1 MHRLA
6 IALVVLFCATS
17 AAHAFRGE
25 CVLQV
30 KGVSYIKGPC
40 DITTEKSGDFEVS
53 TLKGQRLYFAQ
64 VSHEDDGT
72 TNGFWNG
79 TVPGADHAHAHL
91 GILTQQG
98 GCWVNDQAKICA
110 WRPGTQKPLL

>member
-64 VSHEDDGT
+64 VSHEDDAPRTASGT
-72 TNGFWNG
+72 EPSRARIT
-79 TVPGADHAHAHL
+79 
-91 GILTQQG
+91 LTPTS
-98 GCWVNDQAKICA
+98 AS
-110 WRPGTQKPLL
+110 